1 MFGLVSSES
10 CFFYFETSILG
21 ALILLPSTWYLSSL
35 LRWMASNNTIVH
47 HCTAPTPTKTS
58 GPLSRSANGSFPIKY
73 TRRKRGGSLHVARN
87 WRCNDSIVIKLLCPL
102 TLPTVPRFPL
112 VPTGNVFSNNMH
124 ITATMTSLPNC
135 FFLKTT
141 GFINWRR
148 PAMLLEPHYWA
159 TDLRK
164 SWTTVF
170 RWVTLQARSW
180 ITSNTR

>member
-21 ALILLPSTWYLSSL
+21 APILLPSTWYLSSL
-35 LRWMASNNTIVH
+35 TRWMASNNTIVH

-102 TLPTVPRFPL
+102 TLPTVSRFPL

-135 FFLKTT
+135 FFFSKYYGIYKLENTSDALRTPFLGYRLKEVVNHRISMSYFVST
-141 GFINWRR
+141 F
-148 PAMLLEPHYWA
+148 LDHE
-159 TDLRK
+159 
-164 SWTTVF
+164 
-170 RWVTLQARSW
+170 
-180 ITSNTR
+180 